1 MAITSTLLNDTNASI
16 FTSDGSNAVTT
27 MYFCNT
33 GLQVA
38 YVTMHVV
45 PKNFSPG
52 PTNIVYYQ
60 VPIAVKDTYV
70 VDTEKLILEDGDKIF
85 AVLGVNY
92 HASNTAVIA
101 TVSTIGM

>member
-1 MAITSTLLNDTNASI
+1 MAITSTSLNNTTASI

-33 GLQVA
+33 GQQIA
-38 YVTMHVV
+38 YVTVHMV
-45 PKNFSPG
+45 PKTFSPG
-52 PTNIVYYQ
+52 PNNIIYYEL
-60 VPIAVKDTYV
+60 PIAVKDTYV
-70 VDTEKLILEDGDKIF
+70 LDTEKLILEDGDIIY